1 MKIRNGF
8 VSNSSSTS
16 FCVYGTT
23 VNIDLIIEKVAA
35 LPNAP
40 ENIAEKY
47 GPDSDNDYD
56 YELIDEGMEL
66 IGKQLQQVDKRFY
79 WITDFDNHQ
88 VYIGISPTDI
98 LDDETGA
105 QFKSKVWD
113 GLYEVLRVSSTECHM
128 LVEEIYN

>member
-16 FCVYGTT
+16 FCLFGAAVDM
-23 VNIDLIIEKVAA
+23 DLIIEKVAA

-56 YELIDEGMEL
+56 YELIDEVMEL

-79 WITDFDNHQ
+79 WYNDFYNSRA
-88 VYIGISPTDI
+88 YIGISPMDI
-98 LDDETGA
+98 LDDETGK
-105 QFKSKVWD
+105 QFKNKVWD
-113 GLYEVLRVSSTECHM
+113 GLYETLGIKSTECKM
-128 LVEEIYN
+128 ILEEIYD